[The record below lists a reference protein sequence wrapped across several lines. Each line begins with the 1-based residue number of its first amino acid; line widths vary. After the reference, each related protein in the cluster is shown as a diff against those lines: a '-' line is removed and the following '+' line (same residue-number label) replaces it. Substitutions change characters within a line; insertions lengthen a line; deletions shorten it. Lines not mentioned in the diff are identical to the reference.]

1 MKLYYSPDAC
11 SLADHITAREA
22 GLTPDLVKV
31 DLKAHVTE
39 TGQDFY
45 KVNPKGYV
53 PALGLDDGT
62 VLTENAAILSYLGDK
77 GGLMPDGM
85 GRYRVLE
92 WMAFINSEI
101 HKSFSPLFRGVEGEA
116 AAKTR
121 SAIDRRLAYTAQTMA
136 GDYLMGAHFTPPD
149 AYLYVMLRWCEKFG
163 VTPPP
168 RLADFKARME
178 VRPGVQAALKA
189 EGL

>member
-1 MKLYYSPDAC
+1 MKLYYAPGAC

-22 GLTPDLVKV
+22 GLAPELVKV

-39 TGQDFY
+39 TGQDFHAI
-45 KVNPKGYV
+45 NPKGYV
-53 PALGLDDGT
+53 PALALDDGS

-85 GRYRVLE
+85 GRYRALE
-92 WMAFINSEI
+92 WIAFINSEI
-101 HKSFSPLFRGVEGEA
+101 HKGFSPLFRGVEGEA

-149 AYLYVMLRWCEKFG
+149 AYLYVMLRWAAKFG
-163 VTPPP
+163 VAVPE
-168 RLADFKARME
+168 RLSAFKTLME
-178 VRPGVQAALKA
+178 DRPGVRAALKE